1 MDKNCITYFDA
12 DEPIESDEQKR
23 VRRVCICA
31 SVDKQYD
38 IVDPYRLLLFCT
50 IPRSRKEIENF
61 LCCKHAA
68 NVRRKYVKT
77 LIDLG
82 LLQMTLPHKPTSKYQ
97 KYFTV
102 AK

>member
-38 IVDPYRLLLFCT
+38 IVDPYRLLLFA
-50 IPRSRKEIENF
+50 PFRGAERKSR
-61 LCCKHAA
+61 
-68 NVRRKYVKT
+68 
-77 LIDLG
+77 
-82 LLQMTLPHKPTSKYQ
+82 TSCAVSMQ
-97 KYFTV
+97 RMFG
-102 AK
+102 ASM